1 MQTTSHVQLT
11 INGLPYH
18 VLFVLDWGDNCP
30 MFEEDREV
38 IHRHLSGIFASTKR
52 DTVPEHITLI
62 EVK

>member
-1 MQTTSHVQLT
+1 MT

-38 IHRHLSGIFASTKR
+38 IHRHLSGVFASTKR
-52 DTVPEHITLI
+52 DTVPEHVTII